1 MWTVGYN
8 PDVVVGVWTG
18 YDDNRKL
25 SNKEYKYAKNIWAD
39 TIEGYLREKDA
50 KWYEKPNNVVGVL
63 TDVNTGKE
71 ATNDSKLKTI
81 LYYIKGT
88 EPGYKSK
95 SVIREEK
102 KTTRN

>member
-1 MWTVGYN
+1 MDII
-8 PDVVVGVWTG
+8 P
-18 YDDNRKL
+18 
-25 SNKEYKYAKNIWAD
+25 
-39 TIEGYLREKDA
+39 IEGYLREKDA

-95 SVIREEK
+95 SKSVIREEK
-102 KTTRN
+102 KTTSN